1 MSEDVSSK
9 IKNMALV
16 CAVLV
21 VGIHVKWPHDTA
33 FSLGWFGYHFIKEG
47 IACIAVPFFF
57 TVSGFF
63 LGRHFGEDG
72 WWRRAVFKRVLS
84 LVVPFYIWCL
94 VAVLIT
100 VPLSM
105 IADLLAHRPFGTSV
119 ISSFP
124 GINAILAF
132 DLSLEPVLIPLWY
145 LRSLFL
151 FVLTSF
157 AIEILVCRLSVAW
170 LGISFLFVVTFA
182 FVSSPY
188 WASILDHGYSVWGL
202 FYFSMG
208 AYLAQRNFKAYSSAV
223 AISCAVIGI
232 VLMLVRVFFASRC
245 ILAWDL
251 CKVFMIPA
259 LLYATWH
266 YMPSRKLPD
275 FLASCP
281 FPIYLMHGIVLSLLC
296 FAWNRVGLDSLETVR
311 ALAMYVFGI
320 LVPML
325 VYAFLKRRFP
335 RLSAIAFGGR

>member
-57 TVSGFF
+57 TVPGFF

-100 VPLSM
+100 VPLS
-105 IADLLAHRPFGTSV
+105 
-119 ISSFP
+119 
-124 GINAILAF
+124 
-132 DLSLEPVLIPLWY
+132 
-145 LRSLFL
+145 
-151 FVLTSF
+151 
-157 AIEILVCRLSVAW
+157 
-170 LGISFLFVVTFA
+170 
-182 FVSSPY
+182 
-188 WASILDHGYSVWGL
+188 
-202 FYFSMG
+202 
-208 AYLAQRNFKAYSSAV
+208 
-223 AISCAVIGI
+223 
-232 VLMLVRVFFASRC
+232 
-245 ILAWDL
+245 
-251 CKVFMIPA
+251 
-259 LLYATWH
+259 
-266 YMPSRKLPD
+266 
-275 FLASCP
+275 
-281 FPIYLMHGIVLSLLC
+281 LLC

-325 VYAFLKRRFP
+325 VHAFLKRRFP